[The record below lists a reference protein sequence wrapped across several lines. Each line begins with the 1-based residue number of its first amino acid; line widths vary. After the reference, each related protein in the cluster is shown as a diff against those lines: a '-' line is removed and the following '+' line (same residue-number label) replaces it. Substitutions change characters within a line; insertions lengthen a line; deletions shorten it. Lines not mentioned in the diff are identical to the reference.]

1 MKFVTVLQRKNCT
14 WCAPKHLL
22 DSGQATPYSWAE
34 ATHFIPLTPCLCTFR
49 SSAWNAFLCLF
60 RRIKPPYSL
69 RLTLGITFPRKSS
82 LSPRITP
89 QHLLSPFWVL
99 SICHHSNLGKSL
111 SRCSAP
117 CICLFIIESQEFV
130 ILHTSILSETWLA
143 QISSYCVSCLF
154 SFLTVFFETQ
164 EFLLVYTFSISSW
177 ISPRRLYLS
186 RTCLFHLKY
195 PIFWHIV
202 VHSIPHNPF

>member
-1 MKFVTVLQRKNCT
+1 MPQNISCTQDRSPLTVRQK
-14 WCAPKHLL
+14 
-22 DSGQATPYSWAE
+22 Q
-34 ATHFIPLTPCLCTFR
+34 HFIPLTPRLCTFC

-60 RRIKPPYSL
+60 RRIKPPYSS

-99 SICHHSNLGKSL
+99 SMCHHSNMGKSL

-130 ILHTSILSETWLA
+130 ILRISILSETWLA
-143 QISSYCVSCLF
+143 KIPSYCVSCLF
-154 SFLTVFFETQ
+154 SFLMVFFETQ
-164 EFLLVYTFSISSW
+164 EFLLVYIFSISSW
-177 ISPRRLYLS
+177 ISLRSLYLS
-186 RTCLFHLKY
+186 RTCLFHPNY

-202 VHSIPHNPF
+202 VHNIPHNPF